1 MVARR
6 VGEVE
11 ISGIRRMFEAARPDC
26 INLGLGEPDFD
37 PPKEI
42 VAALVA
48 ATRHGA
54 NHYGPTAGL
63 PPLRRLV
70 AELYADR
77 LPATT
82 MENVIITSGGSEAL
96 MACALALYDPG
107 DEVLVPDPGFVLYAP
122 HARLMG
128 ARPVPYPLN
137 ERDGYL
143 PQIEEIEHRITPR
156 TTAIVVNSPSNPTGA
171 VFPRA
176 TVDAIIALAERHRLT
191 IVSDEV
197 YDRITYETP
206 ATSFWGRTDRAV
218 VVNSFS
224 KTFATTGWRLGF
236 VVAPRPLVGPIGKMH
251 YHIMA
256 CPSTPAQQA
265 VLVGLTTSLGT
276 TRAMVQEFRG
286 RRDLVMRELVRV
298 PGMHC
303 VRPNGAFYVFPGF
316 DWPESASEVAMGLLE
331 AGLITTPGDSFGARG
346 ANHLRIS
353 FAASRDDLTRGLGIL
368 RRYAEQLTARSSPR
382 ARYDP

>member
-37 PPKEI
+37 PPAEI
-42 VAALVA
+42 VAALA
-48 ATRHGA
+48 DATRNGA

-63 PPLRRLV
+63 PKLRSLV
-70 AELYADR
+70 AGLYTDR
-77 LPATT
+77 LPSTT
-82 MENVIITSGGSEAL
+82 GDNVIITSGGSEAL
-96 MACALALYDPG
+96 MACALALYDPN

-122 HARLMG
+122 HARLVG
-128 ARPVPYPLN
+128 ARPVPYPLT

-143 PQIEEIEHRITPR
+143 PRMEEIERRITSR

-176 TVDAIIALAERHRLT
+176 TVDGIIDLAERHNLT

-197 YDRITYETP
+197 YDRITYEAP

-218 VVNSFS
+218 IVNSFS
-224 KTFATTGWRLGF
+224 KTFAATGWRLGF
-236 VVAPRPLVGPIGKMH
+236 VVAPRALVGPIGKIH

-265 VLVGLTTSLGT
+265 ILVGLETGFGAM
-276 TRAMVQEFRG
+276 RAMVQEFRG
-286 RRDLVMRELVRV
+286 RRDLAMR
-298 PGMHC
+298 
-303 VRPNGAFYVFPGF
+303 
-316 DWPESASEVAMGLLE
+316 
-331 AGLITTPGDSFGARG
+331 
-346 ANHLRIS
+346 
-353 FAASRDDLTRGLGIL
+353 
-368 RRYAEQLTARSSPR
+368 
-382 ARYDP
+382 